1 MQSAEQSKTPT
12 QEAEEICCSQP
23 LPPAVS
29 RVFSQALD
37 TVLAPLRERVDA
49 LTQSIPGVFGD
60 AVPVNRGPKGTQGGG
75 KKSAKRHAG
84 HLEEF
89 DRLRD
94 SFRKSARTLKH
105 VPCREGFYPGEDGDE
120 VAPDSD
126 HEDGFPVEGEGVTED
141 DASSEED
148 DEYTG
153 RPWRPASQSLGSV
166 EEDDKTSDMFDPT
179 KIYHPRSSEWIP
191 DPKVASYVA
200 GKVRQPLERE
210 VRTRMRSEC
219 PRPKLEGRVAATPDI
234 DDKLYAFFAKFMK
247 DPRKGID
254 RSWRNCQDKLLDVV
268 GPVTQIIQLAERAK
282 ESGTPMS
289 TEVVAGWAQ
298 RALCFLG
305 NANCA
310 LAAEH
315 RRSLLIKIDPKLG
328 DLATAEAGPIA
339 QGKLFGEPFI
349 KELNKFVTTFSA
361 LDRAQTSIKKIFPG
375 RVFAGAG
382 RGRGRSSGRQFQQGP
397 NNKSQQ
403 RRNNGWNDGRQG
415 NFYLSRGAGKGR
427 GRGYHGGA
435 NAPGGPFGE
444 CYPFFPIRSRGEG
457 YGIISTTGAKSPQTL
472 GYFRRS
478 GASR

>member
-1 MQSAEQSKTPT
+1 MQSSAQFDPLS
-12 QEAEEICCSQP
+12 QEAVEVTGTSL
-23 LPPAVS
+23 LPPEVS

-49 LTQSIPGVFGD
+49 LTQSIPGVFGGAGPAD
-60 AVPVNRGPKGTQGGG
+60 REPKGAQGGG
-75 KKSAKRHAG
+75 KRSAKRHAG

-94 SFRKSARTLKH
+94 SFRKSARTLRTL
-105 VPCREGFYPGEDGDE
+105 PCREGFYPGEDGDE

-126 HEDGFPVEGEGVTED
+126 QEYGFPLEGEGVTDDD
-141 DASSEED
+141 DASSD
-148 DEYTG
+148 DEDGYSG
-153 RPWRPASQSLGSV
+153 RPWRPAPHSSGTGEGDV
-166 EEDDKTSDMFDPT
+166 KIPDMFDPT
-179 KIYHPRSSEWIP
+179 RIYHPRSSEWTP
-191 DPKVASYVA
+191 DPKVAAYVA
-200 GKVRQPLERE
+200 GKVRQPLEKE
-210 VRTRMRSEC
+210 VRTRMRGEC
-219 PRPKLEGRVAATPDI
+219 PRPKLEGRVATTPDI

-247 DPRKGID
+247 DPRRGID
-254 RSWRNCQDKLLDVV
+254 RSWRSCQDKLLDVV

-282 ESGTPMS
+282 ESGTAMS

-310 LAAEH
+310 LAAER

-328 DLATAEAGPIA
+328 DLATSEAGPIA

-361 LDRAQTSIKKIFPG
+361 LDRAQSSIKKIFPG

-382 RGRGRSSGRQFQQGP
+382 RGRGRSSGRQQQQQGP
-397 NNKSQQ
+397 NNKNQQ

-415 NFYLSRGAGKGR
+415 NFYPSRGAGKGR

-435 NAPGGPFGE
+435 NAPGGP
-444 CYPFFPIRSRGEG
+444 
-457 YGIISTTGAKSPQTL
+457 
-472 GYFRRS
+472 S
-478 GASR
+478 GQDQKD